1 MRTSFLAALLCLSA
15 ATLTAQGTAPDSDHD
30 GLSDADEAA
39 LLQQFAPRLMV
50 SAADCSH
57 LPARFTP
64 LSAVPTVEAD
74 DGTLYGQAT
83 PRADHAGQVE
93 LHFYHLWR
101 TDCGQ
106 MGHALDAEHV
116 SALFQRSAD
125 AGPDAQWK
133 ALYWYAAAHE
143 DTVCDASQIAR
154 ASTLHAE
161 SHGPQLWIS
170 RGKHASFF
178 TESLCKHGCGGD
190 RCEAMVSAAAA
201 VPINLGELHAPMNG
215 ATWIDAPAWPLAVK
229 LGRSDFPDARTA
241 HIDQLPATDIAW
253 ANPEKRPVQAVILGG
268 NDAIGGGATGFRA
281 TNTALVVADAHT
293 SNALNRA
300 TTSTGHALA
309 KTFRGVKKFLG
320 ADTPKASA
328 ATPQP

>member
-1 MRTSFLAALLCLSA
+1 MRTPLLAALLCLSA
-15 ATLTAQGTAPDSDHD
+15 AALTAQSTAPDSDHD

-39 LLQQFAPRLMV
+39 LLQQFAPRIMV
-50 SAADCSH
+50 SSADCSH
-57 LPARFTP
+57 LPAHFAPLAAAPTP
-64 LSAVPTVEAD
+64 DAD

-83 PRADHAGQVE
+83 LRTDHAGQVE

-101 TDCGQ
+101 TDCGTL
-106 MGHALDAEHV
+106 GHALDAEHV
-116 SALFQRSAD
+116 SALVERNT
-125 AGPDAQWK
+125 GTTPDAEWK

-154 ASTLHAE
+154 ASTLRAE
-161 SHGPQLWIS
+161 SHGPELWIS

-190 RCEAMVSAAAA
+190 RCEAMVPAAAA
-201 VPINLGELHAPMNG
+201 APINIGELHAPMNG
-215 ATWIDAPAWPLAVK
+215 ATWIGAPAWPLAVK
-229 LGRSDFPDARTA
+229 LSRTDFPDTRTTRLN
-241 HIDQLPATDIAW
+241 QLPDTDIAW

-268 NDAIGGGATGFRA
+268 NDALGGGATGFRS

-300 TTSTGHALA
+300 TASTGHALA

-320 ADTPKASA
+320 AESPKSSA
-328 ATPQP
+328 AAPQH

>member
-1 MRTSFLAALLCLSA
+1 MRLLLLSA
-15 ATLTAQGTAPDSDHD
+15 VLCFSTHALAAQGTTADSDHD

-50 SAADCSH
+50 SAEDCSH

-64 LSAVPTVEAD
+64 LSAAPTPEAD

-83 PRADHAGQVE
+83 PHPDRAGQPREVE

-106 MGHALDAEHV
+106 MGHALDAEHI
-116 SALFQRSAD
+116 SALIEL
-125 AGPDAQWK
+125 GPDARWT
-133 ALYWYAAAHE
+133 ARYWYAAAHE

-154 ASTLHAE
+154 AATLHAE
-161 SHGPQLWIS
+161 TQGAAVWVS
-170 RGKHASFF
+170 RGKHASFLS
-178 TESLCKHGCGGD
+178 EALCTRGCGGD
-190 RCEAMVSAAAA
+190 RCEAMQTIAHSA
-201 VPINLGELHAPMNG
+201 PINIGERTAPMNG
-215 ATWIDAPAWPLAVK
+215 AVWIDAPSWPLATK
-229 LGRSDFPDARTA
+229 LARTDFPSERTA
-241 HIDQLPATDIAW
+241 RLERLPVTDIAW

-268 NDAIGGGATGFRA
+268 NGALGGGAVGFRS

-293 SNALNRA
+293 SNALDRA

-309 KTFRGVKKFLG
+309 KSYHAVKKLLRIE
-320 ADTPKASA
+320 AEKDSA
-328 ATPQP
+328 AATQR